1 MYIHAQCG
9 RTGLAA
15 KLPVMDTNELEKT
28 ELEKIGEG
36 VPRPDQATRTEAG
49 ARWAEQLAL
58 PPRSFGQLE
67 KAGSWLAGVQGVCP
81 PAQIQRARVILFAG
95 DHGVAE
101 PDARG
106 RSVSAYP
113 RSATRSQVRRIL
125 DGGGPVQSLARA
137 HGASVRV
144 VDVSVD
150 WPDEEFAD
158 LPAELTAGRIRRGTG
173 RIDREPACTRSE
185 AAAGFRLGMA
195 IADTEIDAGAD
206 LLLPGLLG
214 VGHSTP
220 AAVLIAVLTGADA
233 ATVTGRGSGIDDPAW
248 VVKCAAIR
256 DALRPAR
263 KALADQIELLATC
276 AGPDFAALTGF
287 LVQAATRK
295 TPVLIDG
302 VGVIA
307 GALLAQRIAFRA
319 PEWFIVADRCPDPG
333 FRKALDRLN
342 LEPLLDFELRL
353 GAACASLLAL
363 PVLRSAIAVLGE
375 TGSYADEGQPEPLV
389 RSRL

>member
-1 MYIHAQCG
+1 M
-9 RTGLAA
+9 
-15 KLPVMDTNELEKT
+15 MDTTELEKT

-36 VPRPDQATRTEAG
+36 VPRTDQTARIEAG
-49 ARWAEQLAL
+49 TRWAEQLAL
-58 PPRSFGQLE
+58 PPRALGRLE
-67 KAGSWLAGVQGVCP
+67 QTGTWLAAVQGVCP
-81 PAQIQRARVILFAG
+81 PRQIQRARLVLFAG

-101 PDARG
+101 PDERG

-113 RSATRSQVRRIL
+113 RSATIARVRRISE
-125 DGGGPVQSLARA
+125 GGGPAQALARA

-150 WPDEEFAD
+150 CPVEDFAG
-158 LPAELTAGRIRRGTG
+158 LPAEVTAGRIRRGTG
-173 RIDREPACTRSE
+173 RIDREPACTRPE
-185 AAAGFRLGMA
+185 AAAAFRLGMA
-195 IADTEIDAGAD
+195 IADAEIDAGAD
-206 LLLPGLLG
+206 LLLPALLG

-220 AAVLIAVLTGADA
+220 AAVLIAALTGIDA
-233 ATVTGRGSGIDDPAW
+233 AAVTGRGSGIDDPSW

-263 KALADQIELLATC
+263 KSLADQIELLATS

-302 VGVIA
+302 PGAIA
-307 GALLAQRIAFRA
+307 CALLAQRIAFRS
-319 PEWFIVADRCPDPG
+319 PEWFQIADRCPDPG

-342 LEPLLDFELRL
+342 LEPLLDFEVRL
-353 GAACASLLAL
+353 GEGCAGLMAL
-363 PVLRSAIAVLGE
+363 PVLRSAIAVFSE
-375 TGSYADEGQPEPLV
+375 TGSHADEGLPEPLV